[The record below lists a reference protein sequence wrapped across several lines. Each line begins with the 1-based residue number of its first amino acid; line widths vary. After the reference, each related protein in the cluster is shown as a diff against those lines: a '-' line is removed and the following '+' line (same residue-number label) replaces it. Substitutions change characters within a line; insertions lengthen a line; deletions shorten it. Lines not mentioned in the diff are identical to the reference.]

1 MSLSRSPSLNKV
13 NNIIESSNI
22 NIKDGYL
29 KKNYTINHFIN
40 SGAFG
45 YVLSVSNIKTLFEK
59 SAVKIIPFYIDKSNP
74 ERILSVRISKKLKEV
89 RLLSKFN
96 HPNIIEY
103 KNSWIE
109 LGNITKDILIS
120 NLGDIQSLSYY
131 NSFRSISNDILESS
145 MVNRQLININIEMEL
160 MDFSLRKLII
170 NNNNNSLLNISIIIN
185 GIISGLKYLHNK
197 NIIHGDLK
205 PENIL
210 ININNKIEIV
220 NVKIADFGLV
230 IQKNS
235 IHNTSKIGTP
245 IYSPPEFIYG
255 IITDKYDIY
264 SLGIILYEM
273 LSFFKTNMERVISIH
288 NFLKKTIMKTQIKKK
303 KKNIKY
309 LDFFYNYHL
318 KYNKMELNLFF
329 FLKSI
334 INNDPYLRP
343 TLNDINDFF
352 N

>member
-22 NIKDGYL
+22 NIKDGHL

-45 YVLSVSNIKTLFEK
+45 YVLSVNNIKTLYEK

-120 NLGDIQSLSYY
+120 NLGDIRSLSYY
-131 NSFRSISNDILESS
+131 NSFCSLSNDILESS
-145 MVNRQLININIEMEL
+145 IVNRQLININIEMEL

-170 NNNNNSLLNISIIIN
+170 NNNNSLLNISIIIN
-185 GIISGLKYLHNK
+185 GIINGLKYLHNK

-220 NVKIADFGLV
+220 NIKIADFGLV

-235 IHNTSKIGTP
+235 IHKTCKIGTP
-245 IYSPPEFIYG
+245 IYSPPEVIYG

-264 SLGIILYEM
+264 SFGIILYEM
-273 LSFFKTNMERVISIH
+273 LSFFKTNMERVISLN
-288 NFLKKTIMKTQIKKK
+288 NFLKKTIIKTQIKKNK
-303 KKNIKY
+303 INIKY

-318 KYNKMELNLFF
+318 QYNKMELNLFF

-343 TLNDINDFF
+343 TLNDINDFL